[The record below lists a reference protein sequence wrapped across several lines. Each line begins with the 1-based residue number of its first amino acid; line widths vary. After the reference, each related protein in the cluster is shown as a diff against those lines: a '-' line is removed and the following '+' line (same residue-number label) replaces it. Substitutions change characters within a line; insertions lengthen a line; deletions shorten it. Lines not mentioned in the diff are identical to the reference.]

1 MNKFDVLCDQ
11 LLAARATNGDPLT
24 CPAAELRRRKEAA

>member
-1 MNKFDVLCDQ
+1 MNKIDVLYDQ

-24 CPAAELRRRKEAA
+24 CSAAELQCRKEVA